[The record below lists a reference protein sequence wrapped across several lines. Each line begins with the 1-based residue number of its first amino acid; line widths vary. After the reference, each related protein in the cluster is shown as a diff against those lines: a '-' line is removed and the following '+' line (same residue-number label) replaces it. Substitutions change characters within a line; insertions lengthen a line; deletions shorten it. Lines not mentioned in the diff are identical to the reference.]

1 MNIIFS
7 QQVLDEFPTKQSDL
21 SYSSWIF
28 YSFPLVIVILIF
40 TFLWLMIIFMRRFWV
55 CEDSR
60 NSHVEVFIKSKY
72 KELGPMKFKEYAVM
86 SYFLLLIVI
95 WFFAEP
101 NFIDGWSE
109 WFKSPSGGETV
120 SEATPAIFILIL
132 ILITPEHMNF
142 WPFIDEVKLD
152 SMNKSCYYPT
162 YVQELSEK
170 IPFPGP
176 IMDWKTLSRVS
187 IRYLISAK
195 WKLIINFIT

>member
-1 MNIIFS
+1 
-7 QQVLDEFPTKQSDL
+7 
-21 SYSSWIF
+21 
-28 YSFPLVIVILIF
+28 
-40 TFLWLMIIFMRRFWV
+40 MIIFMRRFWA

-60 NSHVEVFIKSKY
+60 NAHVEVFIKSKY
-72 KELGPMKFKEYAVM
+72 KELGPMKFKEYAIM
-86 SYFLLLIVI
+86 FYFGLLIVI

-109 WFKSPSGGETV
+109 WFKSPDGGETV

-142 WPFIDEVKLD
+142 WPFVDEVKIIKAL
-152 SMNKSCYYPT
+152 STRYSF
-162 YVQELSEK
+162 VQEFSEK

-187 IRYLISAK
+187 IQYLISAK
-195 WKLIINFIT
+195 